1 MKFTINVKS
10 ISLNNEVNAQRSKRV
25 HFQPASTKT
34 QMPEVE
40 KIICVATA
48 HTHKINQT
56 NKNRGLILNQHLCLQ
71 VIQRNNHSIM

>member
-1 MKFTINVKS
+1 MKFAINVKS
-10 ISLNNEVNAQRSKRV
+10 ISLKNEVNAQRSKRA

-48 HTHKINQT
+48 HTHKIKQT
-56 NKNRGLILNQHLCLQ
+56 NKQK
-71 VIQRNNHSIM
+71 QRVDTESAFMFTSNTEK